1 MKNFI
6 LFDFDG
12 VIVDSFCI
20 AFETRK
26 LLCPDITENQ
36 CRRCFEGNVNDW
48 ESSFNIHTDACRH
61 NAVEFDPLY
70 KKRLK
75 TEARIVPGIEAE
87 ITKLEKE
94 YRLLVVSS
102 SISSAIREFLEEH
115 GLANHFV
122 DILGKEVHKSKVE
135 KIKMIFQKNK
145 THASMGTTP
154 ASIDAGVFFPY
165 TKDRPCVLH
174 KECMRMKVLF
184 VTPEIS
190 SNSYDDLIASLRLNL
205 QEAWGE
211 EEETNIMMVGTRQL
225 HSRFP
230 GTDAVV
236 FVSSRLEAEAEAFQA
251 RNRTT
256 KVVLLEEFFLPGEV
270 IRVNMLLPIDK
281 VLRMIADPATRYIR
295 RRLV

>member
-48 ESSFNIHTDACRH
+48 ESSFNIHTDACQH

-87 ITKLEKE
+87 IAKLEKE

-102 SISSAIREFLEEH
+102 SI
-115 GLANHFV
+115 
-122 DILGKEVHKSKVE
+122 
-135 KIKMIFQKNK
+135 
-145 THASMGTTP
+145 
-154 ASIDAGVFFPY
+154 GVTWGF
-165 TKDRPCVLH
+165 H
-174 KECMRMKVLF
+174 
-184 VTPEIS
+184 TPET
-190 SNSYDDLIASLRLNL
+190 L
-205 QEAWGE
+205 QQG
-211 EEETNIMMVGTRQL
+211 NP
-225 HSRFP
+225 F
-230 GTDAVV
+230 
-236 FVSSRLEAEAEAFQA
+236 
-251 RNRTT
+251 
-256 KVVLLEEFFLPGEV
+256 
-270 IRVNMLLPIDK
+270 
-281 VLRMIADPATRYIR
+281 
-295 RRLV
+295 RLVEHPEKLSPAVSDYFQEKLI

>member
-48 ESSFNIHTDACRH
+48 ESSFNIHTDACQH

-87 ITKLEKE
+87 IAKLEKE

-102 SISSAIREFLEEH
+102 SISSAIREFLEDH
-115 GLANHFV
+115 RLANRFV

-135 KIKMIFQKNK
+135 KIKMIFQKYE
-145 THASMGTTP
+145 TAADDCIFITDTLGDIREATQVGVS
-154 ASIDAGVFFPY
+154 SIGVTWGF
-165 TKDRPCVLH
+165 H
-174 KECMRMKVLF
+174 
-184 VTPEIS
+184 TPET
-190 SNSYDDLIASLRLNL
+190 L
-205 QEAWGE
+205 QQG
-211 EEETNIMMVGTRQL
+211 NP
-225 HSRFP
+225 F
-230 GTDAVV
+230 
-236 FVSSRLEAEAEAFQA
+236 
-251 RNRTT
+251 
-256 KVVLLEEFFLPGEV
+256 
-270 IRVNMLLPIDK
+270 
-281 VLRMIADPATRYIR
+281 
-295 RRLV
+295 RLVEHQEKLSPAVSDYFQEKLI